1 MDVITDFVKILK
13 LKRYSKSTIDS
24 YRGHLLL
31 AKSYFGN
38 KTFKLIRD
46 GALFEFVYHPVYSK
60 NISAS
65 YYEPYNKPGTGRL
78 PLKRK

>member
-38 KTFKLIRD
+38 KTFKQIRD
-46 GALFEFVYHPVYSK
+46 GELFEFVHHPVDSK
-60 NISAS
+60 I
-65 YYEPYNKPGTGRL
+65 YPL
-78 PLKRK
+78 PIMNPTINPE